1 MLALAGS
8 GEYLPD
14 MEVVDRFLLEG
25 LGDNP
30 TVICLPT
37 AAGTEG
43 PERIA
48 YWSDLGTNY
57 FKSLGV
63 NARALPVITRKDAQ
77 DPALAAQLGEADF
90 IYLSGGRPDY
100 LLAVLKDS
108 LVWQAVQDVLARGGV
123 LAGCS
128 AGAMILGEKI
138 PGLPRWR
145 RAFNLLTGA
154 VVLPH
159 FDEIPA
165 WMVRILHHWIGRRGR
180 MVGVPGYT
188 ALIVNGKTCKVA
200 GKSNVTLWDH
210 HGKRTFPPG
219 ESLIW

>member
-1 MLALAGS
+1 VGS
-8 GEYLPD
+8 GEYLPE

-25 LGDNP
+25 LVDNP
-30 TVICLPT
+30 KVICLPT

-43 PERIA
+43 SKRIA

-63 NARALPVITRKDAQ
+63 DASALPVITHEDAQ
-77 DPALAAQLGEADF
+77 DNALAAQVREADF

-100 LLAVLKDS
+100 LLAVLEDS

-138 PGLPRWR
+138 PGFPRWR
-145 RAFNLLTGA
+145 HAFNLLDGA
-154 VVLPH
+154 MVMPH

-165 WMVRILHHWIGRRGR
+165 WMVKVLHHWIGRRER

-188 ALIVNGKTCKVA
+188 ALVANGKTCKVV
-200 GKSNVTLWDH
+200 GKSNVTLWDRD
-210 HGKRTFPPG
+210 GKRTFSPG

>member
-1 MLALAGS
+1 
-8 GEYLPD
+8 
-14 MEVVDRFLLEG
+14 MEGVDRFLLAG

-30 TVICLPT
+30 KVVCLPT

-43 PERIA
+43 PQRIA
-48 YWSDLGTNY
+48 YWSDLGSNY

-77 DPALAAQLGEADF
+77 DPALGAQVGEADF
-90 IYLSGGRPDY
+90 VYLSGGRPDY

-108 LVWQAVQDVLARGGV
+108 LVWQAIQDVLARGGI

-138 PGLPRWR
+138 PGFPGWR
-145 RAFNLLTGA
+145 RAFNLLDRA
-154 VVLPH
+154 VIMPH

-165 WMVRILHHWIGRRGR
+165 WMVRVVHHWIGRRER
-180 MVGVPGYT
+180 LVGVPGFT
-188 ALIVNGKTCKVA
+188 ALVANGKTCWVV
-200 GKSNVTLWDH
+200 GKSNVTLWDRD
-210 HGKRTFPPG
+210 GKRSFAPG
-219 ESLIW
+219 ESLAW